1 MLLIVI
7 SQTAMY
13 AVSIWTS
20 EFCSVELNSRI
31 SLFVKQAD
39 AAFLVLHGSIKV
51 YFFILYFLY
60 NYYVYRLN
68 FIVKLL
74 YSLTS
79 HV

>member
-20 EFCSVELNSRI
+20 EFCSVEPNGRI

-39 AAFLVLHGSIKV
+39 AAF
-51 YFFILYFLY
+51 
-60 NYYVYRLN
+60 
-68 FIVKLL
+68 
-74 YSLTS
+74 
-79 HV
+79 

>member
-20 EFCSVELNSRI
+20 EFCSVEPNGRI

-39 AAFLVLHGSIKV
+39 AAFWFCTAESK
-51 YFFILYFLY
+51 FIFLYFILY

>member
-7 SQTAMY
+7 SQTVMY

-20 EFCSVELNSRI
+20 EFSSVGPNGRI
-31 SLFVKQAD
+31 GLFVKQAD
-39 AAFLVLHGSIKV
+39 AAFWLCTAESNFIFS
-51 YFFILYFLY
+51 YFILY
-60 NYYVYRLN
+60 NYYIYRLN

>member
-7 SQTAMY
+7 SQTVMY

-20 EFCSVELNSRI
+20 EFCSVGPNGRI

-39 AAFLVLHGSIKV
+39 AAFWLCTAESKFIFS
-51 YFFILYFLY
+51 YFILY

-74 YSLTS
+74 DSLTS

>member
-20 EFCSVELNSRI
+20 EFCSVEPNGRI

-39 AAFLVLHGSIKV
+39 AAFWSCTAESKFIFS
-51 YFFILYFLY
+51 YFILY

>member
-20 EFCSVELNSRI
+20 EFCSVEPNGRI

-39 AAFLVLHGSIKV
+39 ASFWFCTAESKFIFS
-51 YFFILYFLY
+51 YFILY